1 MKNNKIREIVK
12 RKNKRPI
19 VCLTAYSKT
28 IAEILD
34 KYCDIVLVGDSLGM
48 VLYGMKSTREVT
60 LDLMINH
67 AKSVKKGIT
76 KSILVTDMPY
86 QTYRNKKEA
95 YKNAKKIIKSTKCDA
110 LKLEGG
116 KKIIN
121 IIKYLIKK
129 NIPVMG
135 HVGLL
140 PQSERG
146 KFKFKG
152 VSLIERKRII
162 EDAKLLS
169 KAGVFAIVI
178 ECVEENLAIIITKSI
193 PVPTIGIGASKYCG
207 GQIMVVDDM
216 LGLSNFSPK
225 FIKRYSNLNKIID
238 KSIKKYA
245 NDVKLRK
252 FPSNK
257 NVYN

>member
-1 MKNNKIREIVK
+1 MKNKKIREIIK
-12 RKNKRPI
+12 RKNKIPI

-28 IAEILD
+28 IAKILD

-60 LDLMINH
+60 LDMMISH
-67 AKSVKKGIT
+67 AKSVKKGIS
-76 KSILVTDMPY
+76 KSILVVDMPH

-121 IIKYLIKK
+121 VVKYLIKK
-129 NIPVMG
+129 KIPVMG

-152 VSLIERKRII
+152 RSLFERKRII
-162 EDAKLLS
+162 EDARLLS
-169 KAGVFAIVI
+169 NVGVFAIVI
-178 ECVEENLAIIITKSI
+178 ECVEESLAEIISKSI
-193 PVPTIGIGASKYCG
+193 PIPTIGIGASKHCD
-207 GQIMVVDDM
+207 GQILVTDDL
-216 LGLSNFSPK
+216 LGLSNFTPR
-225 FIKRYSNLNKIID
+225 FIRKYSNIRRIINK
-238 KSIKKYA
+238 SVLRFRH
-245 NDVKLRK
+245 DVINKN
-252 FPSNK
+252 FPSRK
-257 NVYN
+257 NIY

>member
-1 MKNNKIREIVK
+1 MKNKKITEILR
-12 RKNKRPI
+12 RKNKKPI

-48 VLYGMKSTREVT
+48 VLYGMESTREVT
-60 LDLMINH
+60 LDMIINH
-67 AKSVKKGIT
+67 AKSVKKGIS
-76 KSILVTDMPY
+76 KSILVIDMPY

-95 YKNAKKIIKSTKCDA
+95 YKNAMKIIKSTKCDA

-140 PQSERG
+140 PQSESG

-152 VSLIERKRII
+152 RSSVERKKII
-162 EDAKLLS
+162 EDARLLS
-169 KAGVFAIVI
+169 NAGV
-178 ECVEENLAIIITKSI
+178 L
-193 PVPTIGIGASKYCG
+193 
-207 GQIMVVDDM
+207 Q
-216 LGLSNFSPK
+216 L
-225 FIKRYSNLNKIID
+225 
-238 KSIKKYA
+238 
-245 NDVKLRK
+245 
-252 FPSNK
+252 
-257 NVYN
+257 

>member
-1 MKNNKIREIVK
+1 MKNRKIREIINK
-12 RKNKRPI
+12 KNKNPI

-34 KYCDIVLVGDSLGM
+34 KYCDIILVGDSVGM

-60 LDLMINH
+60 LDMIINH
-67 AKSVKKGIT
+67 AKSVKRGIS
-76 KSILVTDMPY
+76 KSILVIDMPY

-95 YKNAKKIIKSTKCDA
+95 YKNAMKIIKSTKCDA

-121 IIKYLIKK
+121 VIKYLINK

-135 HVGLL
+135 HIGLL
-140 PQSERG
+140 PQSEKR

-152 VSLIERKRII
+152 RSSVERKKII

-169 KAGVFAIVI
+169 HAGVFAIVI
-178 ECVEENLAIIITKSI
+178 ECVEESLAKIISKSI
-193 PVPTIGIGASKYCG
+193 TVPTIGIGASKHCD
-207 GQIMVVDDM
+207 GQILVTDDL
-216 LGLSNFSPK
+216 LGLSNFTPR
-225 FIKRYSNLNKIID
+225 FIKRYSNIKKIID
-238 KSIKKYA
+238 KSVSRFKH
-245 NDVKLRK
+245 DVINKN
-252 FPSNK
+252 FPSRK
-257 NVYN
+257 NIY

>member
-1 MKNNKIREIVK
+1 MKNKKIREIIK

-19 VCLTAYSKT
+19 VCLTAYSKM

-34 KYCDIVLVGDSLGM
+34 KHCDIVLVGDSLGM
-48 VLYGMKSTREVT
+48 VLYGMESTREVT

-67 AKSVKKGIT
+67 AKSVKKGIS
-76 KSILVTDMPY
+76 KSVLVIDMPY

-95 YKNAKKIIKSTKCDA
+95 YKNAIKIIKSTKCDA

-116 KKIIN
+116 EKIIN
-121 IIKYLIKK
+121 IIKYLINK

-135 HVGLL
+135 HIGLL

-152 VSLIERKRII
+152 RSLFERKRII
-162 EDAKLLS
+162 EDARLLS

-178 ECVEENLAIIITKSI
+178 ECVEESLAEIISKSI
-193 PVPTIGIGASKYCG
+193 PVPTIGIGASKYCD
-207 GQIMVVDDM
+207 GQILVTDDL
-216 LGLSNFSPK
+216 LGLSNFTPRFVRK
-225 FIKRYSNLNKIID
+225 YSNIKKIINE
-238 KSIKKYA
+238 SVLRFRR
-245 NDVKLRK
+245 DVINRN
-252 FPSNK
+252 FPSRK
-257 NVYN
+257 NIY

>member
-1 MKNNKIREIVK
+1 MKNRKIREILK
-12 RKNKRPI
+12 RKNKNPI

-34 KYCDIVLVGDSLGM
+34 KHCDIVLVGDSLGM

-60 LDLMINH
+60 LDMIINH
-67 AKSVKKGIT
+67 GKSVKKGIS
-76 KSILVTDMPY
+76 KSILVIDMPY

-95 YKNAKKIIKSTKCDA
+95 YKNAKKIIKLTKCDA

-152 VSLIERKRII
+152 RSSVERKRII
-162 EDAKLLS
+162 EDARLLS
-169 KAGVFAIVI
+169 NAGVFAIVI
-178 ECVEENLAIIITKSI
+178 ECVEESLAKIISKSI
-193 PVPTIGIGASKYCG
+193 PIPTIGIGASKHCD
-207 GQIMVVDDM
+207 GQILVTDDL
-216 LGLSNFSPK
+216 LGLSNFTPR
-225 FIKRYSNLNKIID
+225 FIKRYSNIKKIIN
-238 KSIKKYA
+238 KSVLRFKH
-245 NDVKLRK
+245 DVINKN
-252 FPSNK
+252 FPSRK
-257 NVYN
+257 NIY